1 MIFFLMLRFLSSR
14 MQTLAPLTH
23 SGSGEDTGGSSV
35 PFLEGLKVWPRF
47 NNIKHLS
54 PLQLEDRGE
63 STASV
68 TSLLLWEESILCR
81 VKLFPNTLKFFQKK
95 PHIVFILHNQNIFSI
110 VLNGLCGPVEG
121 SSDQHLLVHY
131 CKLVVHVTQV
141 LIMSNLNTCKKGKS
155 AFTTTSTAFIHS
167 NISALPQAGDHLLA
181 ANNFAVCLWFSG
193 KGETCHLGRW
203 WWLRRTV
210 TNHNQLTERNKEHS
224 GTGRDTD
231 SPKGRTMADTQILLS

>member
-141 LIMSNLNTCKKGKS
+141 LIMSNLNTLHPPTPLESIPIRITFRVRSSCQKRSEQTSFVGVSLSLSSHFYPALDAPVNMPGQELHPTLQGQGPSLPCGAGRS
-155 AFTTTSTAFIHS
+155 AS
-167 NISALPQAGDHLLA
+167 
-181 ANNFAVCLWFSG
+181 
-193 KGETCHLGRW
+193 R
-203 WWLRRTV
+203 
-210 TNHNQLTERNKEHS
+210 
-224 GTGRDTD
+224 
-231 SPKGRTMADTQILLS
+231 